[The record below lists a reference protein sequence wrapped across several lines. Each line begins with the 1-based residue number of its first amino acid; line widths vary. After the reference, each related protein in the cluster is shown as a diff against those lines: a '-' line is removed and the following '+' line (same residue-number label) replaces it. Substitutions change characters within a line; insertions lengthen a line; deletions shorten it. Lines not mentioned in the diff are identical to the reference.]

1 MSWPLALLGLLALGA
16 GGVALLVFRASPKA
30 AFVIWMLVLC
40 FVPVWIGATAGFFW
54 AAITAVTL
62 VAIAANLRDLR
73 LSVVDAIV
81 ALFVVLVVALF
92 ALQLASLAAT
102 VIAVLEWVVPY
113 LWGRLVLTRLS
124 TDFVTRVIAAVA
136 TAVAV
141 VALVEFA
148 TGVNVFVGIP
158 GPGPYAEW
166 STLQP
171 RASFVRAEGAFGHSI
186 ALGASLA
193 MAAPF
198 IVAARWRAPL
208 TLLALAL
215 AVGAI
220 VVTFSRIGIV
230 TVGIAVAL
238 SLLLLPDVARGA
250 RWAIG
255 VGGAIAIAMIVPFIG
270 GVFTDAGDEAGG
282 SADYRTGLLTLVSE
296 VQLLGSAGDWSSR
309 TVDGTYLGTFARSVD
324 NTLLLIGLRFGW
336 LPVLLVLAVF
346 AAIALGALRRR
357 SDPATIAVVSQI
369 PALFAVALIT
379 QFGMLLW
386 FLIGLSVA
394 WRLRPTDAG
403 SHGADEAGLAPP
415 VGLSPPAPVRL
426 HRGGV
431 AP

>member
-1 MSWPLALLGLLALGA
+1 MAVSWPLTLLGLLALGA
-16 GGVALLVFRASPKA
+16 GGIALLVFRASPKA
-30 AFVIWMLVLC
+30 AFITWMLVLC
-40 FVPVWIGATAGFFW
+40 FVPVWVGATVGFFW
-54 AAITAVTL
+54 AAITLVTVL
-62 VAIAANLRDLR
+62 AILTNVRDITLT
-73 LSVVDAIV
+73 VVDALV
-81 ALFVVLVVALF
+81 AVLVLLVVALF
-92 ALQLASLAAT
+92 ALQLASLSAT

-113 LWGRLVLTRLS
+113 VWGRLVLARLS

-136 TAVAV
+136 TVVAV

-148 TGVNVFVGIP
+148 TGVNVFVRIP

-171 RASFVRAEGAFGHSI
+171 RASFLRAEGAFGHSI

-198 IVAARWRAPL
+198 IIAARWRPPA
-208 TLLALAL
+208 TVLALAL

-230 TVGIAVAL
+230 TVGIGIAL
-238 SLLLLPDVARGA
+238 SLLLLPDVARGV

-255 VGGAIAIAMIVPFIG
+255 IGGAVAVAVIVPFIG
-270 GVFTDAGDEAGG
+270 GVFSDAGDEAGG
-282 SADYRTGLLTLVSE
+282 SADYRTGLFTLVSE

-309 TVDGTYLGTFARSVD
+309 AVDGTYLGTFARSVD

-336 LPVLLVLAVF
+336 VPMLLVLAILGGV
-346 AAIALGALRRR
+346 ALGALRRR
-357 SDPATIAVVSQI
+357 SDPATIAVLSQI

-386 FLIGLSVA
+386 FLVGLSVA
-394 WRLRPTDAG
+394 WRLQAARTPSSAG
-403 SHGADEAGLAPP
+403 AAE
-415 VGLSPPAPVRL
+415 LSPETPGRL
-426 HRGGV
+426 LPGV